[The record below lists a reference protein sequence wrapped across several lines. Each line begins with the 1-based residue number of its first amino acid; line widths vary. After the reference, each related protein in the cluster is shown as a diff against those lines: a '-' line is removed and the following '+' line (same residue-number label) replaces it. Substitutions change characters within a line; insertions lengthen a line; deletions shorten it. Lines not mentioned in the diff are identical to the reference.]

1 VCIGSTIGKMGRA
14 ATTCATNQQINALIP
29 DVSVDGTFVYY
40 ALLRVSHGVRRL
52 AGNTAVPIINKSEFA
67 ALEIPLPPLAEQ
79 RRIAEILSTWDAAI
93 EQTEKLIAAKERRKR
108 ALMQQL
114 LTGKRRF
121 REFEGEGWRRL
132 QMKDA
137 FERIT
142 DPVPETVQAVLSI
155 TAKTGFVD
163 QREKFSKVIAGK
175 AFKNYV
181 HLKRGEFSYNKGNS
195 LTYPQ
200 GCIYR
205 LKEFDEGA
213 APAVYFSFRIRRPDV
228 EGEFY
233 RFYFLHGLLNPQLRG
248 LISSSARGNG
258 LLNVDAEDFF
268 NMRIDF
274 PSLAEQQKIAAILN
288 TADLEVVQ
296 LKKQL
301 AALRRQKQ
309 GLMQV
314 LLTGKVRTTSVREDP
329 TNAKS

>member
-1 VCIGSTIGKMGRA
+1 
-14 ATTCATNQQINALIP
+14 
-29 DVSVDGTFVYY
+29 
-40 ALLRVSHGVRRL
+40 
-52 AGNTAVPIINKSEFA
+52 
-67 ALEIPLPPLAEQ
+67 
-79 RRIAEILSTWDAAI
+79 
-93 EQTEKLIAAKERRKR
+93 
-108 ALMQQL
+108 
-114 LTGKRRF
+114 
-121 REFEGEGWRRL
+121 
-132 QMKDA
+132 MKDA